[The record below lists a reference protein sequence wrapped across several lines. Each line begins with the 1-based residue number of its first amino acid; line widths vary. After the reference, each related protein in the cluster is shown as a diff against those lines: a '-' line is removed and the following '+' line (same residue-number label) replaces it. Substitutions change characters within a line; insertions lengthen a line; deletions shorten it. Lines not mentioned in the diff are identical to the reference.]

1 MYQLLCLHSPQIYNE
16 ALFDLLA
23 DHSGDAAQEDLQVM
37 DDAKGA
43 VSIKGLN
50 KLVAQVR
57 VLCGNR
63 AQSAIIH
70 QKQRIFPVV
79 M

>member
-1 MYQLLCLHSPQIYNE
+1 MLNWPQIYNE

-50 KLVAQVR
+50 KLVAQACVFW
-57 VLCGNR
+57 GN
-63 AQSAIIH
+63 QM
-70 QKQRIFPVV
+70 V
-79 M
+79 